1 MARTRAIPVLISNG
15 VRCPLEPAPLGDGLH
30 DETWLQALIHD
41 HPEILPIIDIEP
53 GFGDL
58 ITMAREV
65 PCRHG
70 LIDNLFVTPSG
81 DIVIVEAHLWRTTAR
96 RRKVMALP
104 LDIVPAPGRKA

>member
-1 MARTRAIPVLISNG
+1 MARTRAIHVLISNG

-58 ITMAREV
+58 IPMAREV

-81 DIVIVEAHLWRTTAR
+81 DIVLVEAKLWRNPEMR
-96 RRKVMALP
+96 DRKSTRLNSSH
-104 LDIVPAPGRKA
+104 